1 MASNADGSVTLDFSI
16 NTDDLSKEIDNAN
29 KSVEKFTQNTQKN
42 MEKSDRA
49 IEEAKEYLEALAKEA
64 KTVNQEYNF
73 VVNIDGIED
82 AEKDLEYFRREGEE
96 TSKEIKDV
104 EKALENLTRDFG
116 DYSEQAIL
124 TGNAL
129 EDLKYKLSINTKNQ
143 QELKKAIDKAKKAKQ
158 EAAKITAEYGTS
170 AKDAG
175 DKTEKLGESTKKTGK
190 SIDSFQ
196 VAMGNLISKGI
207 EKTIS
212 AIGDLLDK
220 TKDLRKQMAMLEAN
234 AQNAG
239 IGAAAT
245 EEAMVRLG
253 IVTEDTDSRLEALS
267 NLMLAGVDENQLAEA
282 VDVLSGAVVAV
293 PGTMQIEN
301 IAESLQETVATGEA
315 VGQFA
320 ELLHRY
326 GVNVEDFTKRLQRTG
341 DESDRLEMILEE
353 LNDTG
358 LAEYFQNFVKNN
370 PDLEEA
376 SRAQEAYNQALV
388 SLSEILQPLQTEVM
402 KEFTKNLSEN
412 KDKIKALADVVLF
425 LLDGIL
431 QIFSV
436 FSSMPPEMHMFLII
450 LVGVITIASKMDSA
464 FGDAGDTVK
473 GVSGA
478 IKTFTKALDGS
489 YNTVFQWIVLIGVA
503 VAVLSFM
510 LYLILAIKDGTEKA
524 GEAMNNFK
532 MPELPNM
539 DKLNP
544 NSISQK
550 IAYSNIRGHAK
561 GTESA
566 RRGWSWVGEKGP
578 ELVYLNG
585 GEKILTASQ
594 SMAMGMV
601 ASRGAGQSYNQTI
614 NISVNGIRQMDEVV
628 KWYTTRRQME
638 RAR

>member
-1 MASNADGSVTLDFSI
+1 
-16 NTDDLSKEIDNAN
+16 
-29 KSVEKFTQNTQKN
+29 
-42 MEKSDRA
+42 
-49 IEEAKEYLEALAKEA
+49 
-64 KTVNQEYNF
+64 
-73 VVNIDGIED
+73 
-82 AEKDLEYFRREGEE
+82 
-96 TSKEIKDV
+96 
-104 EKALENLTRDFG
+104 
-116 DYSEQAIL
+116 
-124 TGNAL
+124 
-129 EDLKYKLSINTKNQ
+129 
-143 QELKKAIDKAKKAKQ
+143 
-158 EAAKITAEYGTS
+158 
-170 AKDAG
+170 
-175 DKTEKLGESTKKTGK
+175 
-190 SIDSFQ
+190 
-196 VAMGNLISKGI
+196 
-207 EKTIS
+207 
-212 AIGDLLDK
+212 
-220 TKDLRKQMAMLEAN
+220 
-234 AQNAG
+234 
-239 IGAAAT
+239 
-245 EEAMVRLG
+245 
-253 IVTEDTDSRLEALS
+253 
-267 NLMLAGVDENQLAEA
+267 
-282 VDVLSGAVVAV
+282 
-293 PGTMQIEN
+293 
-301 IAESLQETVATGEA
+301 
-315 VGQFA
+315 
-320 ELLHRY
+320 
-326 GVNVEDFTKRLQRTG
+326 
-341 DESDRLEMILEE
+341 
-353 LNDTG
+353 
-358 LAEYFQNFVKNN
+358 
-370 PDLEEA
+370 
-376 SRAQEAYNQALV
+376 
-388 SLSEILQPLQTEVM
+388 
-402 KEFTKNLSEN
+402 
-412 KDKIKALADVVLF
+412 
-425 LLDGIL
+425 
-431 QIFSV
+431 
-436 FSSMPPEMHMFLII
+436 
-450 LVGVITIASKMDSA
+450 MDSA